1 MGAGDTPGV
10 LAELTDTLARARR
23 ILILTGAGISA
34 ESGIPTFREA
44 GTGFWARYNPLELA
58 TPEAFERDPR
68 LVWSWY
74 QWRRGLI
81 RAADPNPGHQALAEM
96 QSLGLPVTLVTQN
109 VDGLHQRAG
118 FEGVVEFHGNIFRN
132 RCRNCGKV
140 GAAGDPAAEMPPQCP
155 ACDSLM
161 GPGVVWFGEAI
172 PADALR
178 AADTAAADCDVFLSV
193 GTSALVAPASSLAD
207 RARTGGATI
216 VEINPASTDL
226 TDCADYALAGPAG
239 TLLPALLAELQA
251 RCSGAG

>member
-1 MGAGDTPGV
+1 MGTGDSPGI

-23 ILILTGAGISA
+23 ILVLTGAGISA

-44 GTGFWARYNPLELA
+44 GTGFWAQYNPLELA
-58 TPEAFERDPR
+58 TPEAFDRDPR

-81 RAADPNPGHQALAEM
+81 RAADPNPGHQALAAM
-96 QSLGLPVTLVTQN
+96 QALGLPVTLVTQN

-132 RCRNCGKV
+132 RCRTCGNV
-140 GAAGDPAAEMPPQCP
+140 GRAGDPAAEMPPRCP

-178 AADTAAADCDVFLSV
+178 AADAAADECDVFLSV

-207 RARTGGATI
+207 RARAGGAAI
-216 VEINPASTDL
+216 AEINPASTDL
-226 TDCADYALAGPAG
+226 TDRADYALAGPAG
-239 TLLPALLAELQA
+239 TLLPALVSGL
-251 RCSGAG
+251 RSRDPGAG